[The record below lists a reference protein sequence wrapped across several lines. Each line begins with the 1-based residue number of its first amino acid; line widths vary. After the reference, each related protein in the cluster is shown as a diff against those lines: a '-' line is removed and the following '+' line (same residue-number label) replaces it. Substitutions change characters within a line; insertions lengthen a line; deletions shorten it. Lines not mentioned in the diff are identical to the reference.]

1 MEEGFGFGG
10 ARGAGALGGTAHSVV
25 QNQPFDEVRPRRP
38 GPGARGRPRPAP
50 PCPAPPCPA
59 PPPAQPLD
67 TVAGRRDGGLT
78 RGLLLRPGR
87 LGRKWS

>member
-10 ARGAGALGGTAHSVV
+10 ARGSGALGGTAHSVV

-50 PCPAPPCPA
+50 PCPAPP
-59 PPPAQPLD
+59 PAQPLD